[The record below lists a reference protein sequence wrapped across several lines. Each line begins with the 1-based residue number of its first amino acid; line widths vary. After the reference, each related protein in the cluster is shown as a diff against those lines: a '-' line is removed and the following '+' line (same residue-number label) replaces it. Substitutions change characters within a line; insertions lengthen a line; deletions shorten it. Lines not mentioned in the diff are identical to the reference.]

1 MVLPTGVIVALSSI
15 AAFLAGRWSSVSQP
29 GKPAIL
35 KEVASDVAPHLYSPP
50 PFHGEVAV
58 SSTVRDARGEVH
70 NLRIGGFRFNVLVS
84 EKGTLRSGDV
94 HRNDQLDMIFS
105 GHVQVTT
112 RENGVDV
119 VREYK
124 GGDFLVIPAH
134 TPHIFHFLKRTVMAE
149 WWTDEVFECR
159 YYRPYREKVDAAL
172 QDQWLSYLSKRDLN
186 AIKEGQHANDIAVPR
201 AWQTIAESI
210 GRGNR
215 QECT

>member
-58 SSTVRDARGEVH
+58 PSTVRDARGEVH
-70 NLRIGGFRFNVLVS
+70 NLRIGGFRFNILVS

-134 TPHIFHFLKRTVMAE
+134 TPHIFHFLKHTVMAE

-172 QDQWLSYLSKRDLN
+172 
-186 AIKEGQHANDIAVPR
+186 HAA
-201 AWQTIAESI
+201 TIAQ
-210 GRGNR
+210 R
-215 QECT
+215 QRKKVVAMVEPA